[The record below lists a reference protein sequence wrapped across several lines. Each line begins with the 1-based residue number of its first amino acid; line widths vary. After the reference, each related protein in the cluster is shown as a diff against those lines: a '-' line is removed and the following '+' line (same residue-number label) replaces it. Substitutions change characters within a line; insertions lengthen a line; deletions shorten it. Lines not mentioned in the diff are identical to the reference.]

1 MPFYGG
7 GAILYAHVWCACVL
21 CFAWQCLGLFVSCM
35 GLCLRVSLWWC
46 AYVLRRVSMFSE
58 SNQWQTQKQSVN
70 HFPPPSPCHPCWPS
84 LPCILCSGRGRGRD
98 HARHPPS
105 PCHPCWP
112 SLPCIL
118 CSGRGRDHARHS
130 PVIMVMHGGA
140 VQRPCLLQ
148 ERRTTLRLSGGR
160 SGWGC
165 KEGRQWQLGH
175 RPRLVGHGGDGVSL
189 LQRKGRA
196 EIGCHLEL
204 GVTMVTVPMSNGH
217 HGDRS

>member
-1 MPFYGG
+1 ML
-7 GAILYAHVWCACVL
+7 II
-21 CFAWQCLGLFVSCM
+21 
-35 GLCLRVSLWWC
+35 SL
-46 AYVLRRVSMFSE
+46 
-58 SNQWQTQKQSVN
+58 
-70 HFPPPSPCHPCWPS
+70 PPPSPCHPCWP
-84 LPCILCSGRGRGRD
+84 G
-98 HARHPPS
+98 
-105 PCHPCWP
+105 
-112 SLPCIL
+112 LPCIL

-130 PVIMVMHGGA
+130 PVVMVVRGA

-160 SGWGC
+160 SGRGC

-175 RPRLVGHGGDGVSL
+175 RPRLVCRGGGGGGGVSL
-189 LQRKGRA
+189 LQGQGR